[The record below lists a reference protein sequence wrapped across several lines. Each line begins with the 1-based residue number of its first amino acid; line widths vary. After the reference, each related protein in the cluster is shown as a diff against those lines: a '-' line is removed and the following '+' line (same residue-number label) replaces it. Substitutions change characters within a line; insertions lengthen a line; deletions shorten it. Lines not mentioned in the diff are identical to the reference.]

1 MISRYAVVI
10 VSKQVFPSWCYVIV
24 MFFFFSGL
32 ILYYDMILY
41 HSHPHCNFG
50 TIYWGDTR
58 DGIKVISILS
68 LGNSLG
74 VGNPMEGF
82 FLLSQPIKRIQGWC
96 KESGAGLACPVL
108 QTTSDLSSN
117 AGGSEPEEMD
127 QATIYQWDWTRPN
140 LTSHTQISWGSSNE
154 TGFHIHYQHLST
166 GFNFDDFRG

>member
-1 MISRYAVVI
+1 MLRY
-10 VSKQVFPSWCYVIV
+10 CYV
-24 MFFFFSGL
+24 FFSGL

-127 QATIYQWDWTRPN
+127 QATIYQWDFIGQDQTWPVIRKFHGDHPMKPDF
-140 LTSHTQISWGSSNE
+140 ISTIN
-154 TGFHIHYQHLST
+154 IYQQDLISMIS
-166 GFNFDDFRG
+166 GDNDWISRYFPGI